1 MSRSRIGSE
10 LSKRFAG
17 GISKTAGTALRP
29 FKAFVQ
35 RCTGLLVTDFDVY
48 VIGSGISTNIE
59 KYFEL
64 SAAALLIALMASF
77 ASSLFALSRFLTLLA
92 SLVAATTI
100 SLLVVLPLAMA
111 VTIYL
116 PAVAY
121 KNRGEIL
128 ESRAIH
134 LLTAL
139 SLLAASGQTIYD
151 VFKSLPRVLGR
162 DYKLFSVEVD
172 LAASLMAT
180 GVPVNEALREAAR
193 VTPSST
199 LKELFLS
206 LSSLASIGAGVVEL
220 THGLT
225 ERYVIKHGLRVER
238 GVEVL
243 NVYMEIYVAIAFL
256 LPMLAGS
263 FAALLMLAP
272 VAIGISFDMF
282 MALMTLFLVP
292 IATIAVVVMA
302 DVVVSRVRP

>member
-1 MSRSRIGSE
+1 LSKNRIGSE

-64 SAAALLIALMASF
+64 SAGALLIALVASF
-77 ASSLFALSRFLTLLA
+77 ALSLFALSRFLPLLA

-116 PAVAY
+116 PAVVY

-162 DYKLFSVEVD
+162 NYKLFSVEID
-172 LAASLMAT
+172 LATSLMAA
-180 GVPVNEALREAAR
+180 GAPVDEALRSAAR

-206 LSSLASIGAGVVEL
+206 LSSLASIGTGIVGL

-225 ERYVIKHGLRVER
+225 ERYVVKHGLRIER
-238 GVEVL
+238 GVEAL
-243 NVYMEIYVAIAFL
+243 NVYMEIYAAIAFL

-263 FAALLMLAP
+263 FAALIMLAP
-272 VAIGISFDMF
+272 VAVGISFDAF
-282 MALMTLFLVP
+282 MALVTLILVP
-292 IATIAVVVMA
+292 MASAIVIVMA